1 MIIICTTC
9 TFDGLCALTQ
19 KRNATNLKKALAN
32 SKIES
37 WSDTFYFVSEQDSIK
52 IEKKKKIEK
61 NEEKNEQFVGNK
73 KKVHWTQKVAKM
85 PFEWISK
92 RKQNFDII
100 ENKTKQN
107 GRKLKLKFHCKQKN
121 YFNLFVQWRLFMFL
135 IFHIFVSP
143 PE

>member
-52 IEKKKKIEK
+52 IEKKKKNRKKRTICW
-61 NEEKNEQFVGNK
+61 QQK
-73 KKVHWTQKVAKM
+73 KKFIELKKVAKM